1 MNDGANAVR
10 ISATLPAY
18 LAQYLEQYQRTHKLE
33 TRSQALT
40 EAVLALREQEITRGY
55 DEIAKAE
62 RSGELT
68 YENLTN
74 GDGLDPEDAAA
85 WK

>member
-1 MNDGANAVR
+1 MNDSVNAVR
-10 ISATLPAY
+10 ISATLPAH
-18 LAQYLEQYQRTHKLE
+18 LAQYLEQYQRMYKLE

-55 DEIAKAE
+55 DEIARAE

-68 YENLTN
+68 YDDLTN
-74 GDGLDPEDAAA
+74 GDGLDLEDAAP

>member
-1 MNDGANAVR
+1 MNSSANAVR
-10 ISATLPAY
+10 ISATIPAY

-40 EAVLALREQEITRGY
+40 EAVLALRELEITRGY
-55 DEIAKAE
+55 DEIAQAE

-68 YENLTN
+68 YDDLTN
-74 GDGLDPEDAAA
+74 GDGLDLEDVTA